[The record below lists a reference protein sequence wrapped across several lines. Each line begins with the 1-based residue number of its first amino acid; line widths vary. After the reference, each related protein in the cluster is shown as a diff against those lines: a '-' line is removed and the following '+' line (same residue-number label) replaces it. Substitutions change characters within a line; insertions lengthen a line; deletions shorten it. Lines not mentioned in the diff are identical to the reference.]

1 MSEPEPALTAAEG
14 RHIKRLVEKTIK
26 DCGMAID
33 RATGQYETI
42 NEQNALA
49 MTILDGL
56 TVAVLMAH
64 HPEKQKAEIAANLH
78 ANHVVMRL
86 AQAFK
91 RPVQ

>member
-56 TVAVLMAH
+56 TVAD
-64 HPEKQKAEIAANLH
+64 
-78 ANHVVMRL
+78 HVVMRL